1 MADLHTDYVI
11 VGAGSAGCVLADRL
25 SEDGA
30 QVVLLEAGPTDWHP
44 MIHVPAGA
52 LHLRANPLVNW
63 NYYAEPE
70 EGIANRSLHWPRGR
84 VLGGTSSINGMLY
97 VRGNP
102 ADCDGWAQ
110 MGCRGWSYSD
120 VLPYFRKSEHY
131 VSGSS
136 EYRGRGG
143 PLLVEDYRTI
153 LPLTHRFVEAAQQAG
168 FPLTA
173 DYNGA
178 VQEGVGYSQMTRRG
192 RFRGSTAR
200 TFLAEARRRPNMRV
214 ETKAVAT
221 RLLFE
226 GRQCTGVA
234 FRQNGGDRR
243 VLAAREVI
251 VSGGTVNS
259 PHLLQIS
266 GIGPA
271 GHLKSIGVEVVHE
284 LPGVG
289 ANLSDHFAV
298 RVTHR
303 VKDEVSV
310 NQLARGLRLVREVGR
325 FAATGRGAL
334 TFGVTTAMVFC
345 RSREGLA
352 SPDLQLL
359 FTPGSYDPDGIGRLE
374 QQPGMTIVVCTVR
387 PDSRGTIMARS
398 ADPFAPPAI
407 RPNYLSVASDEQV
420 LLFRDPPCPADLRRL
435 VAGPPQRRRND
446 AWTRCELGRSADRLH
461 APGRHEPPSPG
472 RDLSNGRR
480 SNGCRR
486 PEAAGQRS
494 GRAARHRR
502 LGDAD
507 RDHWQHQRP
516 DDHDRRKRRRND
528 PRRRHGG
535 VKTAPHPPANAGPSL
550 SPQAGRGDTTNCSL
564 APLAGRGQG

>member
-1 MADLHTDYVI
+1 MTDLVADYAI

-25 SEDGA
+25 SGDGA
-30 QVVLLEAGPTDWHP
+30 RVMLLEAGPSDWHP
-44 MIHVPAGA
+44 MIHIPAGA

-63 NYYAEPE
+63 NYYTEAEE
-70 EGIANRSLHWPRGR
+70 SVANRSLHWPRGK
-84 VLGGTSSINGMLY
+84 VMGGTSSINGMLY

-102 ADCDGWAQ
+102 ADYDGWAQ

-120 VLPYFRKSEHY
+120 VLPHFKKSEHY

-136 EYRGRGG
+136 EYRGTGG

-153 LPLTHRFVEAAQQAG
+153 LPLTHRFVEAAQQVG
-168 FPLTA
+168 FPFTP

-178 VQEGVGYSQMTRRG
+178 QQEGVGYSQMTRKG

-200 TFLAEARRRPNMRV
+200 TFLAEARRRSNLRV
-214 ETKAVAT
+214 ETKAAAT
-221 RLLFE
+221 RLLFD
-226 GRQCTGVA
+226 GRRCIGIA
-234 FRQNGGDRR
+234 FRQNGSDHR
-243 VLAAREVI
+243 VTASREVI

-271 GHLKSIGVEVVHE
+271 DHLKSIGVEVVHD

-310 NQLARGLRLVREVGR
+310 NQLARGFRLAREVGR

-359 FTPGSYDPDGIGRLE
+359 FTPGSYDPNGIGRLE
-374 QQPGMTIVVCTVR
+374 QLPGMTIVVCAVR

-407 RPNYLSVASDEQV
+407 RPNYLSAASDEQV
-420 LLFRDPPCPADLRRL
+420 LLSGTRHARRIFDAPPLARPSAAETMPGPDAGSEERLIDFMHRSGMNLHHPVGTCRMGEDPMAVVDSRLRVRG
-435 VAGPPQRRRND
+435 VAGLRVVD
-446 AWTRCELGRSADRLH
+446 ASVMPTVTTGNTN
-461 APGRHEPPSPG
+461 APTIMIGEKG
-472 RDLSNGRR
+472 
-480 SNGCRR
+480 
-486 PEAAGQRS
+486 AAMIRED
-494 GRAARHRR
+494 AA
-502 LGDAD
+502 A
-507 RDHWQHQRP
+507 
-516 DDHDRRKRRRND
+516 
-528 PRRRHGG
+528 
-535 VKTAPHPPANAGPSL
+535 A
-550 SPQAGRGDTTNCSL
+550 
-564 APLAGRGQG
+564 